1 MRLLRRLADD
11 GVTII
16 VVTHTLA
23 NVTEFCDKV
32 ICMGRGGQPTFVGA
46 PSEVL
51 EFFSVHRLGEV
62 FDRTDERGAE
72 CWRARFE
79 ATVSATINLPTAAE
93 SHGYT
98 RRPALQHP
106 RDPAFV
112 TLLRIMR
119 QTAILLHRNTTLL
132 LSDRRTLVMAAA
144 QSVLIGGLMG
154 YAFGS
159 FGTGQEHVNAENALL
174 LLLGLSAIW
183 LGCNAASKDIVGE
196 LAIYRRENDINLSTA
211 AFILAKYLVSCAFTV
226 LQLAVV
232 YVLVAALA
240 AGIPGDRL
248 QQFILLTIGA
258 MAGTAMGLV
267 ISAFA
272 NTRDQA
278 TTIVPL
284 ALVPQLILA
293 GVLVPK
299 LPDLATAVA
308 KIAVSGYWL
317 TEAMKS
323 VFIAAEGPIRIMN
336 AHTGTLM
343 NMTAE
348 PAAYG
353 ATIVAAHAM
362 TFLLIAYLVT
372 LTRHGRHSRGA

>member
-1 MRLLRRLADD
+1 MPSAGVPGSKQRSAPQSICRPPPNLR
-11 GVTII
+11 
-16 VVTHTLA
+16 
-23 NVTEFCDKV
+23 
-32 ICMGRGGQPTFVGA
+32 
-46 PSEVL
+46 
-51 EFFSVHRLGEV
+51 
-62 FDRTDERGAE
+62 
-72 CWRARFE
+72 
-79 ATVSATINLPTAAE
+79 
-93 SHGYT
+93 GYA

-112 TLLRIMR
+112 TLLRVMR

-154 YAFGS
+154 YAFGN
-159 FGTGQEHVNAENALL
+159 FGTGQERVNAENALL

-211 AFILAKYLVSCAFTV
+211 AFIGAKYLVSCVFTV

-240 AGIPGDRL
+240 DGIPGDRL
-248 QQFILLTIGA
+248 QQFMLLTIGA

-323 VFIAAEGPIRIMN
+323 VFITAEGPIRIMN

-343 NMTAE
+343 DMTAE

-353 ATIVAAHAM
+353 AAIVAAHAL

-372 LTRHGRHSRGA
+372 LMRHGRHSRGA